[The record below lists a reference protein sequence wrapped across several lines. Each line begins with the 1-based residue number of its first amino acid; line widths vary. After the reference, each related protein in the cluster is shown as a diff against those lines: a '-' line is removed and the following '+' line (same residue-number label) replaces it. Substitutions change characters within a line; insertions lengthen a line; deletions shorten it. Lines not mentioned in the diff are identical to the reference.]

1 MKQNREAYMLSRM
14 WRDWHPCES
23 SRGMP
28 NGAASVKN
36 CMAIPQK
43 LKIALPHDL
52 AIPFLSIYPKEMKA
66 ET

>member
-1 MKQNREAYMLSRM
+1 M
-14 WRDWHPCES
+14 S
-23 SRGMP
+23 S
-28 NGAASVKN
+28 GAASVKN